1 MLHGKLINR
10 CIRKEDLHAALR
22 AVKVKTDGVADT
34 WRVAGCYPRQVV
46 GYQVASIAIG
56 PDPDEMVLRSQ
67 RTQLFDESVQF
78 P

>member
-10 CIRKEDLHAALR
+10 WHPQGRTFMPRCAQS
-22 AVKVKTDGVADT
+22 VKTDGVLTPGEVSRPAISSKS
-34 WRVAGCYPRQVV
+34 V

-67 RTQLFDESVQF
+67 RTPFVR
-78 P
+78 